1 MFPNY
6 TTPPPVAV
14 QRTLKALAKPI
25 MSLAFLV
32 EASEQNQQDKA
43 TNDFVEVGTGPLATV
58 QADVG
63 VCRKIPPHSQ
73 TFWKHAPPSTT
84 PIPSLQSTVEQKISP
99 QH

>member
-43 TNDFVEVGTGPLATV
+43 TNDFVEVGNGLLTTV
-58 QADVG
+58 QADVCG
-63 VCRKIPPHSQ
+63 FRKTPPHLQ
-73 TFWKHAPPSTT
+73 TFLRHAPPSMT
-84 PIPSLQSTVEQKISP
+84 PIPSLQSTGGRKISP
-99 QH
+99 PH